1 MNDYSR
7 NRCVCEKPLNAKWT
21 FTSGTQ
27 AITLPWLTKD
37 LIGVKLPQKI
47 DHTDSFW
54 RFRFFLVL
62 LFFRVVCVWLVILIA
77 LYHLIL
83 ARLNWFFLN
92 RRQHPNTDWQN
103 TGRTAWLGALP
114 HLPTH
119 VFSLGFTAMKD
130 AVLRS
135 VVVFNQIII
144 EIFCRL
150 ISWPIFNRGDKKK

>member
-1 MNDYSR
+1 M
-7 NRCVCEKPLNAKWT
+7 CVWEA
-21 FTSGTQ
+21 TQ
-27 AITLPWLTKD
+27 CQVDFHFGYTGNHLAVADEESDWGQASTKNW
-37 LIGVKLPQKI
+37 P
-47 DHTDSFW
+47 H
-54 RFRFFLVL
+54 RFFLTVSL
-62 LFFRVVCVWLVILIA
+62 LYFLLLLFRVVCVWLVILIA

-150 ISWPIFNRGDKKK
+150 ISWPIFNRGDKKNK